1 MYRHFLDPDGI
12 SPLIHHAT
20 FSTYTHVLTN
30 MRNLKLHE
38 KIKMVRLS
46 NPSWYP
52 CSGQS
57 CQQWTGA
64 RAANARQGQGN
75 FSSSSAC
82 QQLAVCTYIRPTQF
96 ISSRERVV
104 KDYLRKYKKTEK
116 KIQSKF
122 IKEIYYCKAQEH
134 SQHTDML
141 RKKGGKLK
149 NK

>member
-116 KIQSKF
+116 KYRVSLSKRS
-122 IKEIYYCKAQEH
+122 IIAKH
-134 SQHTDML
+134 
-141 RKKGGKLK
+141 K
-149 NK
+149 NTPSTQIC